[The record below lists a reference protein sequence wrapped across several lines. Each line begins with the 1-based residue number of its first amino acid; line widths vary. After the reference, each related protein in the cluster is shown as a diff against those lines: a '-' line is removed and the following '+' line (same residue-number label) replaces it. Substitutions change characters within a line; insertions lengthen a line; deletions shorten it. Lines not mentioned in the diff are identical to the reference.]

1 MRSLNA
7 YIKRGRFYEAVV
19 EDGSDI
25 IFIVD
30 FNGTILYHNASV
42 RDTLGYRPRSLIG
55 KNFFDYIL
63 PEKLESFRK
72 QFKQSQKKAYNQKVE
87 FQFLCK
93 DKSYRFLEFN
103 SINLKHKEKLNGLI
117 LDCRDITQRKSDAEE
132 LVRLQKAKE
141 QFLANISH
149 EIRTPINGIAGMASL
164 LSNEQNKEERETY
177 LNAIRHSAENLKVI
191 INDILDLAAIESGKL
206 HFEKIGFNL
215 ADLLPSLISTFKYQA
230 EEKKIALDYTLDEKA
245 NRILVGDPVRLN
257 QVLIN
262 LISNAVKFTHTGSIL
277 VNASVKKEQKGKCWI
292 EISVTDTGVGIPE
305 EKLKTIFESFSQA
318 DASVTRRYGG
328 TGLGLTIARQ
338 LVELQHGTISV
349 KSKEHVGSVFSITI
363 PYAIGTGKKI
373 GSFPSA
379 EKNHKRKELLGKP
392 LRVLLVEDNDINR
405 LYAQSIL
412 RSWHCKT
419 DVAENG
425 LVAIERLKTTYYD
438 VVLMDVQMP
447 VMDGYEATRVIRMMA
462 PPINSIP
469 IIALTANAT
478 KADIDRCLA
487 AGMDHYLAKPFTPE
501 DLFDK
506 LFEELKLSGQT
517 TGKSVPVPTAPL
529 YDLEYLRNV
538 SGNNAEF
545 IQEMVQTFID
555 TIPQSIKRLHD
566 AIAISD
572 WNEVSRVIHQ
582 IKPSLTLVGIHILK
596 DTAVILEEEFR
607 KARDQKKDKESLRT
621 TLNSLNEFINSLNNA
636 VAELKQDVLLS

>member
-1 MRSLNA
+1 MKSLNT

-30 FNGTILYHNASV
+30 FNGEILYHNASV
-42 RDTLGYRPRSLIG
+42 RNTLGYRARSLIG

-63 PEKLESFRK
+63 PEKLEAFRK
-72 QFKQSQKKAYNQKVE
+72 EFKQSQKKAYNQKIE

-117 LDCRDITQRKSDAEE
+117 LDCRDITQRKRDAEE

-164 LSNEQNKEERETY
+164 LSKDQNKDERETY
-177 LNAIRHSAENLKVI
+177 LNAISHSAENLKVI

-206 HFEKIGFNL
+206 NFEKIGFNL

-230 EEKKIALDYTLDEKA
+230 EEKKIAIDYTLDEKA
-245 NRILVGDPVRLN
+245 NRILIGDPVRLN

-277 VNASVKKEQKGKCWI
+277 VNARVQKEQKGKCWV

-338 LVELQHGTISV
+338 LVELQHGTIKV
-349 KSKEHVGSVFSITI
+349 KSKEYVGSVFTITI
-363 PYAIGTGKKI
+363 PYEISTAKKI
-373 GSFPSA
+373 STLSVTERDQKKKISSA
-379 EKNHKRKELLGKP
+379 QP

-412 RSWHCKT
+412 RNWHCET
-419 DVAENG
+419 DFAENG
-425 LVAIERLKTTYYD
+425 LVAIERLKAKLYD
-438 VVLMDVQMP
+438 AVLMDIQMP

-462 PPINSIP
+462 PPANAVP

-478 KADIDRCLA
+478 KADIDRCLE
-487 AGMDHYLAKPFTPE
+487 AGMDHYLPKPFTPE
-501 DLFDK
+501 DLFNK
-506 LFEELKLSGQT
+506 LFEELKLSAQVQPDIIST
-517 TGKSVPVPTAPL
+517 ASAPL
-529 YDLEYLRNV
+529 YDLEYLKNV
-538 SGNNAEF
+538 SGNNTAF
-545 IQEMVQTFID
+545 IREMVETFTDTMPLSINRLQQAIAGNDWD
-555 TIPQSIKRLHD
+555 TI
-566 AIAISD
+566 
-572 WNEVSRVIHQ
+572 SRIVHQ

-596 DTAVILEEEFR
+596 DTAVILEEEFKNAHEQNR
-607 KARDQKKDKESLRT
+607 SVDSMRT
-621 TLNSLNEFINSLNNA
+621 NLNSLKDFIDSLNKA
-636 VAELKQDVLLS
+636 IAELKQANIA